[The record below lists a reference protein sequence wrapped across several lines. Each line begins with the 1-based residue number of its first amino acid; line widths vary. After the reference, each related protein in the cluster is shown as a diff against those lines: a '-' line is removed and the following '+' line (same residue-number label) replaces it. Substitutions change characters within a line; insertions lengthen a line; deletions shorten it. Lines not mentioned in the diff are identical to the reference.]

1 MSARARASL
10 AVPLFAFALA
20 AGGCE
25 EKPGFMEPTKVRET
39 IMDLRNQ
46 IVDGQRRL
54 EFRVHV
60 PGGVTHPSFIGL
72 WTFRD
77 REKPLHV
84 YVVRAAEYDS
94 AGGSASDLAT
104 LPNYFMLR
112 PEVNT
117 IHVHPT
123 PGDWVIVLRNPA
135 AFGPVTRA
143 EVTGTIVLSFWR

>member
-1 MSARARASL
+1 MFSRARGIL
-10 AVPLFAFALA
+10 VIVLVAVNLL

-39 IMDLRNQ
+39 FMEVRNQ
-46 IVDGQRRL
+46 IVDGQRQL

-60 PGGVTHPSFIGL
+60 PSGVTHPSFVGL

-77 REKPLHV
+77 REKPLFV
-84 YVVRAAEYDS
+84 YIVRASEFTGNDPA
-94 AGGSASDLAT
+94 AW
-104 LPNYFMLR
+104 PNYFQLS

-123 PGDWVIVLRNPA
+123 PGEWVVVLRNPA
-135 AFGPVTRA
+135 AFGPATRS
-143 EVTGTIVLSFWR
+143 EVTGSIVLSYWR